1 MYSSM
6 NLFIDC
12 AGSHDLAQTTVS
24 VIGTNLSHMVCVSA
38 ECINIM
44 ISLQLCLHSSTQD
57 VLYSEMQYNVCPIIT
72 HATQHIQLT
81 SDITAY
87 S

>member
-1 MYSSM
+1 MIYMYSSM

-57 VLYSEMQYNVCPIIT
+57 VLYNTGGEMQYNVYM
-72 HATQHIQLT
+72 
-81 SDITAY
+81 SNNY
-87 S
+87 SCNSIYS